1 MNTQARDDATVRTLR
16 TSVRTS
22 VRTATVAGMTSPL
35 FIEPIYPVDIERFVA
50 RVGPCTPIQRKN
62 K

>member
-1 MNTQARDDATVRTLR
+1 MNTQARDDATVRTLG
-16 TSVRTS
+16 TS